1 MVREF
6 GLSPA
11 LGPVGYPEGG
21 SVYLGG
27 GGGQGLSSRPFA
39 EATQAIIDGEV
50 ARLVRE
56 AEQTAV
62 GLIRAH
68 RTELDRLVS
77 LLLEK
82 ETVDGDEVY
91 RIVGRAMPQHRSA
104 DKLVL
109 TPHMAT
115 APQPA
120 PAPLSA
126 PVPHPAAAPPPASGS
141 AGQDVPGPGGER

>member
-21 SVYLGG
+21 SVFLGG

-56 AEQTAV
+56 AEQAAV
-62 GLIRAH
+62 GLIRSH
-68 RTELDRLVS
+68 RPELGRLVS

-82 ETVDGDEVY
+82 ETVDGEEVY
-91 RIVGRAMPQHRSA
+91 AIVGRAMPQHRSA
-104 DKLVL
+104 ETVALA
-109 TPHMAT
+109 PHMTSPPA
-115 APQPA
+115 ANPDLVPHGSAAQDAA
-120 PAPLSA
+120 PAK
-126 PVPHPAAAPPPASGS
+126 
-141 AGQDVPGPGGER
+141 DGEP